1 MKQRKAIAQKYKR
14 NLKSIMVKI
23 LMTKEEWE
31 IHQAMPIDYSK
42 DHHDIAAQI
51 NKHNEG
57 AEYHQYE
64 LELQQQ
70 EEENVRN

>member
-1 MKQRKAIAQKYKR
+1 MGGFSSSPKATNKPWT
-14 NLKSIMVKI
+14 
-23 LMTKEEWE
+23 MTKEEWE

>member
-1 MKQRKAIAQKYKR
+1 
-14 NLKSIMVKI
+14 
-23 LMTKEEWE
+23 MTKEEWE
-31 IHQAMPIDYSK
+31 IHQAMPIDSSK